1 MLLTELTSF
10 IDANRYKG
18 RREAFGI
25 QDTKNYLRWAFLHDY
40 LFVSYDDSRVAGVGV
55 AYPIGKPYEGDESAL
70 NPVFSVQ
77 PKDEPGQDLCIMD
90 WCALNAKGRIGLVW
104 KFKRRFPNWENQ
116 RKWAVQFDNVVEIS
130 NKYINLT
137 EQI

>member
-10 IDANRYKG
+10 VDANRYKG

-25 QDTKNYLRWAFLHDY
+25 KGTKNYLRWAFLHDY
-40 LFVSYDDSRVAGVGV
+40 LIVSYDDEKVAGIAVV
-55 AYPIGKPYEGDESAL
+55 YPIATPYVGDEDAL
-70 NPVFSVQ
+70 NPVHKV
-77 PKDEPGQDLCIMD
+77 PLEDEPNHELCIMD
-90 WCALNAKGRIGLVW
+90 LCALNAKGRTSVTR
-104 KFKRRFPNWENQ
+104 KFKQRFPYWENQ
-116 RKWAVQFDNVVEIS
+116 KKWAIRSDKVVEIS

>member
-55 AYPIGKPYEGDESAL
+55 AYPIGKPYDGDESAL

-90 WCALNAKGRIGLVW
+90 WCALNSKGRIGLVW

-116 RKWAVQFDNVVEIS
+116 RKWAVQFDKVVEIS

>member
-55 AYPIGKPYEGDESAL
+55 AYPIGKPYDGDESAL

>member
-10 IDANRYKG
+10 VDANRYKG

-55 AYPIGKPYEGDESAL
+55 AYPIGKPYDGDESAL

-116 RKWAVQFDNVVEIS
+116 RKWAVQFDKVVEIS

-137 EQI
+137 ESL

>member
-25 QDTKNYLRWAFLHDY
+25 KDTKNYLRWAFLHDY

-55 AYPIGKPYEGDESAL
+55 AYPIGKPYEGDESSL

-116 RKWAVQFDNVVEIS
+116 RKWAVQFDKVVEIS